1 MPAMRHFLRQRS
13 LRNYA
18 LGQGLILLGA
28 ASIGPTG
35 SLLPMA
41 LCTSAG
47 VMLSAPFVRER
58 FARFREALAARR
70 D

>member
-1 MPAMRHFLRQRS
+1 MPAMRHFLRHRT
-13 LRNYA
+13 LRHYA

-47 VMLSAPFVRER
+47 VMLSVPYVRER
-58 FARFREALAARR
+58 FARFRAAIAADRR
-70 D
+70 